1 MNVRWLLLGLSNS
14 ACVQISASEIA
25 VFIFIMHANIFCE
38 ETAAIFTLSTTLQR
52 GMILCTVKF
61 VFFLFLPL
69 WFDVLLVAMHIWR
82 APFSN
87 TVHDQAI
94 RGQSRYWTDFHAGP
108 PQIGLDLNSGTSHP
122 ISVHVFLKTKLSP
135 KCQMPIWSDWSSLRT
150 H

>member
-52 GMILCTVKF
+52 EMILCTVKF

-94 RGQSRYWTDFHAGP
+94 RGQSRYWTDFHAG
-108 PQIGLDLNSGTSHP
+108 
-122 ISVHVFLKTKLSP
+122 HVCPLLYVY
-135 KCQMPIWSDWSSLRT
+135 
-150 H
+150 